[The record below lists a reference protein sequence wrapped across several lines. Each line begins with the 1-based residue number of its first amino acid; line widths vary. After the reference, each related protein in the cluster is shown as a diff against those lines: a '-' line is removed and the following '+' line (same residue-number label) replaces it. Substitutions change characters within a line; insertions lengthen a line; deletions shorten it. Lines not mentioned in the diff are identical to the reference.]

1 MFNITESRFYKEEQV
16 LEPANGF
23 SINRKKSKGKHLTL
37 MHRFIDEDFIYI
49 YILPCFFPLNSVIF
63 KYLLMQQLII
73 GFSQVKMAS
82 QT

>member
-37 MHRFIDEDFIYI
+37 MHRFNDEDFIYI
-49 YILPCFFPLNSVIF
+49 YILPCFFP
-63 KYLLMQQLII
+63 
-73 GFSQVKMAS
+73 
-82 QT
+82 